1 MTTRAFAYDAF
12 ISHSARDNPF
22 VRRLAGDLS
31 ANGLS
36 VFLAESELS
45 AGDVLTER
53 IGNAIRSSGVVI
65 AVLSR
70 HSLGSKWVEFEIR
83 TALEDESSLPRLFPI
98 LIDDTD
104 VPSWLADRV
113 YVDFRENYK
122 TGLKLLLEAFAERGA
137 APEAPTSA
145 VADPEGLARAM
156 GKDLDESRSA
166 GRPIATIIG
175 IISLV
180 IAAIAAIPSFLQVF
194 GDRPAIHYAVSE
206 TFLSIPPTLDHER
219 IRNVLK
225 DNGVADSQLSLELAN
240 SGDAPASVV
249 KISLHTQGEVLRAWT
264 VPSPQPDPVWVQ
276 IKEIPTPD
284 PKLARTFEL
293 SDFAASDH
301 TMAIHVSYFRQA
313 GFPDSDVIVI
323 ADGKEASRV
332 ANLNELAKASIWS
345 ALSLPLTLAGVGIVL
360 SLLVGFG
367 ATINANPT
375 FRKILFIAI
384 EGSLPRTMSSILR
397 VLRKL

>member
-1 MTTRAFAYDAF
+1 MTARAFAYDAF

-22 VRRLAGDLS
+22 VRRLADDLR
-31 ANGLS
+31 ANGLR
-36 VFLAESELS
+36 VWLAESELS
-45 AGDVLTER
+45 AGDVLTES
-53 IGNAIRSSGVVI
+53 IGNAIRRSGAVI

-70 HSLGSKWVEFEIR
+70 HSLGSRWVELEIR
-83 TALEDESSLPRLFPI
+83 TALEDEASLPRLFPI

-113 YVDFRENYK
+113 YVDFRENYR
-122 TGLKLLLEAFAERGA
+122 TGLQLLLDAFAKRGA
-137 APEAPTSA
+137 APEPPTSA
-145 VADPEGLARAM
+145 VANPEGLARAM

-194 GDRPAIHYAVSE
+194 GDRPAIYYAVSE
-206 TFLSIPPTLDHER
+206 TFVSIPPTLEDER

-240 SGDAPASVV
+240 NGDAPASLV
-249 KISLHTQGEVLRAWT
+249 KIGVQTQGEVLRAWT
-264 VPSPQPDPVWVQ
+264 VPSAQGDPVWVT
-276 IKEIPTPD
+276 IHETPASD
-284 PKLARTFEL
+284 RKLTRTFEL
-293 SDFAASDH
+293 SDFAASDNRV
-301 TMAIHVSYFRQA
+301 AIHISYFRQV
-313 GFPDSDVIVI
+313 DSPESNVQVI

-332 ANLNELAKASIWS
+332 ASLSEVAKATLWS
-345 ALSLPLTLAGVGIVL
+345 ALSLPLTLGGVGIVL
-360 SLLVGFG
+360 SLLVGLG

-384 EGSLPRTMSSILR
+384 EGSLPRMVSSMLR
-397 VLRKL
+397 VITKG